1 VTSAPESTPRI
12 SAAVMAH
19 PSRLPQARALRD
31 RYPELGL
38 EIITDNDPERRH
50 SRDTARRA
58 WAAATPYATHHLVV
72 QDDIEL
78 ADDFAA
84 RMLAAVSARPDQAL
98 SFFAEWGSRTA
109 GVVRLAA
116 LEGANWAT
124 IVDGYVPTQAV
135 VMPAEAARGY
145 AESAI
150 DPDQPDDVALARW
163 LTAEGITA
171 LVSVP
176 NLVQHLDLP
185 SLTGNTYQGP
195 RRSVCFGP
203 AAGFAPDGYATD
215 GLAWLP
221 HLSWMRAESGCFTLP
236 SMANRNWKVELTAQ
250 FLADR
255 LGEGQ
260 ASAALAAT
268 LAADPALAGLREYV
282 GAVTLWAVWL
292 TGYALGVLRAE
303 RDPVAEPVP
312 GGPVVA
318 AALASLA
325 PGGLRRFLAG
335 PLLERLA
342 DPFTRLVTEAILCGA
357 EAQTA

>member
-1 VTSAPESTPRI
+1 VTSAPEGPPRI

-31 RYPELGL
+31 RHPELGL
-38 EIITDNDPERRH
+38 EIITDDNPERRH

-58 WAAATPYATHHLVV
+58 WAAAPPYATHHLVV

-84 RMLAAVSARPDQAL
+84 RMLAAVSARPGQAL

-116 LEGANWAT
+116 LEGANWAAV
-124 IVDGYVPTQAV
+124 VDEYVPTQAV
-135 VMPAEAARGY
+135 VMPVAAARGF
-145 AESAI
+145 AESTTE
-150 DPDQPDDVALARW
+150 PDEPDDEALARW
-163 LTAEGITA
+163 LTAADIAA

-176 NLVQHLDLP
+176 NIVQHLDLP
-185 SLTGNTYQGP
+185 SLTGNTDQGP

-203 AAGFAPDGYATD
+203 TAAFAPGGDATD
-215 GLAWLP
+215 GPAWLP
-221 HLSWMRAESGCFTLP
+221 HLSWLRAESGCFTRP
-236 SMANRNWKVELTAQ
+236 AMSDRNWTVELTAQ
-250 FLADR
+250 FLAGR
-255 LGEGQ
+255 LGAGQ
-260 ASAALAAT
+260 APAALEAT
-268 LAADPALAGLREYV
+268 LAADPVLAGLREYV
-282 GAVTLWAVWL
+282 SPVALWAVWL

-303 RDPVAEPVP
+303 RDPLAEPVP
-312 GGPVVA
+312 DDPVVA

-342 DPFTRLVTEAILCGA
+342 DPFTRLVTEAIVCGA